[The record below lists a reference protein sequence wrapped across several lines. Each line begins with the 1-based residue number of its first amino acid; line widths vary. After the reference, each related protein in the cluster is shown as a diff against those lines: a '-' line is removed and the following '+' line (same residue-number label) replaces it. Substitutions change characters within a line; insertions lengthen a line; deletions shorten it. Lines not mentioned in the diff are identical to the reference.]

1 MILKYLGP
9 EAFGDPP
16 FKGEVPLQVG
26 FPYEVAEILE
36 MDDHLMCRVP
46 GASKWPAPGDPM
58 FGWHPELFEEP
69 ELPVEIVSCGY
80 IESHVYSYWGVVIN
94 DQADVEKLRKYEAV
108 YNDHIDPPDYP
119 VMMTFEAWRAQ
130 MPDLS
135 ESVARVVFELECLP
149 ASMPEIAIV
158 DDAVYPPELRTPFA
172 TVSYESNLMIRYDL
186 TRRDAEARI
195 RMFLV
200 SLEIEPLPLEE
211 VNFSYWRRHKV
222 RFDSRFHSE
231 I

>member
-9 EAFGDPP
+9 EAYGDPP
-16 FKGEVPLQVG
+16 FKGEVPFQIG

-36 MDDHLMCRVP
+36 MDDHLMCRAP
-46 GASKWPAPGDPM
+46 GASKWPGPGDPM

-69 ELPVEIVSCGY
+69 ALPVEIVSCGY
-80 IESHVYSYWGVVIN
+80 FDKRFYGYWGVVIKN
-94 DQADVEKLRKYEAV
+94 QADVDKLRKYAAI
-108 YNDHIDPPDYP
+108 YHDHIDPPDYP

-135 ESVARVVFELECLP
+135 DRVARVVFEFECLP
-149 ASMPEIAIV
+149 ASMPEIVII
-158 DDAVYPPELRTPFA
+158 DDAVYPPELRSPFA
-172 TVSYESNLMIRYDL
+172 IISYESNMMIRFDL
-186 TRRDAEARI
+186 SRQDVEARI
-195 RMFLV
+195 NKFLV
-200 SLEIEPLPLEE
+200 SLEIEPLPLGE
-211 VNFSYWRRHKV
+211 VNFGYWTRDEF